1 MARRPLLPNCI
12 IPDRIVAL
20 LTHTNIL
27 KIFDIDRRGGAIRDV
42 LEYRLY
48 TLETGELLLRCPSA
62 IDGP

>member
-12 IPDRIVAL
+12 IPDRIVAF

-42 LEYRLY
+42 LEYRYFGDRRIIIEVSL
-48 TLETGELLLRCPSA
+48 S
-62 IDGP
+62 

>member
-27 KIFDIDRRGGAIRDV
+27 KIFDIDRQGGAIRDV